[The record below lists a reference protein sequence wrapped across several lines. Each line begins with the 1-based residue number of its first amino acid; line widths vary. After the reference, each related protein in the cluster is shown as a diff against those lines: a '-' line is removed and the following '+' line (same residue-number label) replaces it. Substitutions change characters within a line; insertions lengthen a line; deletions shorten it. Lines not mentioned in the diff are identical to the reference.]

1 MIASVSGVLAQR
13 DTSLIVITTDGG
25 VGYELHVPLGV
36 FERLPATGARV
47 TLFTELVVREDSW
60 ALYGFYRAVDRVIFQ
75 RLLGASGFGPRLA
88 LALISALSAERTVRA
103 IRSKELAIL
112 STVPGIGKKK
122 AERLV
127 LELHDK
133 FGDIELGSSSLE
145 PLSEADESVRAFSHA
160 VLPQGMRG
168 PSDALALAEAIRD
181 RVAYETGVT
190 AVSSTASQALAL
202 GRGVCQDH
210 AHLFLAASR
219 ELGVPARYVSGYLH
233 PGDSSHAASHAWAEV
248 RLPDAAPTAADGRDA
263 SHGMAGGWLGY
274 DISNQCLAD
283 GRYVKL
289 AIGADYLDA
298 CPVRGVRTGGGL
310 ETMRA
315 EVLVKPGTADQ
326 Q

>member
-60 ALYGFYRAVDRVIFQ
+60 ALYGFDRAVDRVIFQ

-145 PLSEADESVRAFSHA
+145 PLSEADESVHETS
-160 VLPQGMRG
+160 PGTEPTETETTPTEPTQGDPVAGKQVFTG
-168 PSDALALAEAIRD
+168 PGGCGACHTLSDAGASAQVGPNLVEAKPDYDLVVTQVTNGGGGMPPFEGTLTEEQID
-181 RVAYETGVT
+181 DVAAY
-190 AVSSTASQALAL
+190 VSSVTQ
-202 GRGVCQDH
+202 G
-210 AHLFLAASR
+210 
-219 ELGVPARYVSGYLH
+219 
-233 PGDSSHAASHAWAEV
+233 
-248 RLPDAAPTAADGRDA
+248 
-263 SHGMAGGWLGY
+263 
-274 DISNQCLAD
+274 
-283 GRYVKL
+283 
-289 AIGADYLDA
+289 
-298 CPVRGVRTGGGL
+298 
-310 ETMRA
+310 
-315 EVLVKPGTADQ
+315 
-326 Q
+326 